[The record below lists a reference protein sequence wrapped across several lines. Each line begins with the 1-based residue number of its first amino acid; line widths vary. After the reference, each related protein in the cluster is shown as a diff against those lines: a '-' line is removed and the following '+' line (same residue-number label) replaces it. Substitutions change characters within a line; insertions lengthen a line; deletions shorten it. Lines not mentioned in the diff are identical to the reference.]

1 MVKCALQRGLFQL
14 QLVEF
19 LRVYGRFMRLIP
31 DAQHLMALRKIF
43 IGDGCREP
51 VWELVFKAVAVVA
64 LGLQLLAVQF
74 GEFFNGI
81 DIVVG
86 IAAGGKLKFARIER
100 FEFRARFVR
109 QTAQAQRIAALGSVG
124 PDSLDRFAQI
134 AGSGWIEIDLA
145 AAPRRMLGQAF
156 PGPAEFAKIV

>member
-1 MVKCALQRGLFQL
+1 MRAAARPFQL

-31 DAQHLMALRKIF
+31 NAQHLMALRKIF

-81 DIVVG
+81 DIVIG

-124 PDSLDRFAQI
+124 P
-134 AGSGWIEIDLA
+134 G
-145 AAPRRMLGQAF
+145 
-156 PGPAEFAKIV
+156 